1 MLLIPAADSLYL
13 YWYHFIFV
21 VLIEVWIWCLV
32 TAEVVSF
39 HPDYMRCTVLKAD
52 QAK

>member
-13 YWYHFIFV
+13 YWNHFIFV
-21 VLIEVWIWCLV
+21 VLMSGFGG
-32 TAEVVSF
+32 AEVVSF
-39 HPDYMRCTVLKAD
+39 HPDYTRCTVLKAD